1 MSRVGILCKFI
12 KQVGPNLKQ
21 VGLLLVEF
29 QKIVPNKRV
38 GWKICYLLEWKK
50 CKNDNRVYSFIRH
63 PRVPLNNLSSSRVPN
78 VSMYC
83 FSDFERDNIFSY
95 LYFFEELTANHSTF
109 QGKSTRTFVF
119 FLNLI

>member
-12 KQVGPNLKQ
+12 KHVGPNLKQ
-21 VGLLLVEF
+21 VGL
-29 QKIVPNKRV
+29 
-38 GWKICYLLEWKK
+38 LLEWKK